1 MKLKVHLIFNGN
13 CEEALLFYKD
23 ILEGEVSFLFRKKEE
38 EAQIKGL
45 TIPDIDREKISH
57 MVIKTTFFE
66 LAGNDVNHDQQTI
79 IGNNNKLIL
88 SFYDLDR
95 CRKTFDALSIGGAIT
110 EPFEKNFFSEGFG
123 ELTDKFGI
131 PWIIMMTDE
140 GYEG

>member
-1 MKLKVHLIFNGN
+1 MKLKVHLIFNGK

-23 ILEGEVSFLFRKKEE
+23 ILEGEVSFLFRKRDEE
-38 EAQIKGL
+38 TQIKEL
-45 TIPDIDREKISH
+45 VIADIDREKISH

-66 LAGNDVNHDQQTI
+66 LSGNDTNHEQQVT

-95 CRKTFDALSIGGAIT
+95 CRKTFDALSIGGTIT
-110 EPFEKNFFSEGFG
+110 EPFEKKFFCEGFG

-140 GYEG
+140 EYEG